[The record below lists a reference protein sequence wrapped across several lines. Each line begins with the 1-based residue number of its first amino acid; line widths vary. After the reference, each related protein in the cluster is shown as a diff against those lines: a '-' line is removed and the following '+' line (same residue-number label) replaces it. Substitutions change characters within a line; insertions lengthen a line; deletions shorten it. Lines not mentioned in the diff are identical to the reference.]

1 MPSQPLI
8 PFGRTEASP
17 DNEELS
23 LVRRIVAAYRLAVTT
38 PLGSLDSFWLTSFSE
53 LKREIHHVLLADD
66 QHEIQALLRHP
77 SRSDLLYGF
86 DNLAKSLLPAPTDPA
101 GHANEIYS
109 LLVELSEA
117 VGGRAARCPE
127 YPLKAPLPEIDA
139 LLAELDGVFGIPVDF
154 PTPFAGEYGL
164 NTSRGIISY
173 RAVHAVYQAWRLSQL
188 VDCLAEPRVLEIG
201 GGLGRTAYYAR
212 QFGIRDYTLVDI
224 PMTAVAQ
231 ANFLG
236 RVLGE
241 NNLQLYG
248 EPEPGGVRIL
258 PPTMFLDQED
268 CYDIV
273 LNVDSLTEMALE
285 TARAYCKAIDKRT
298 GVFLSINHE
307 EGRFKARDV
316 FAGRRLYRAPYWLRR
331 GYVEELSGRL
341 PEPDRTDT
349 VQRRPRTSLRSW
361 LPRLPLARSFC
372 WDAKRR

>member
-1 MPSQPLI
+1 MPSQPLT

-17 DNEELS
+17 DYEDLS

-38 PLGSLDSFWLTSFSE
+38 PLGSLDSFWLTGFSE
-53 LKREIHHVLLADD
+53 LKREIHHALLADD

-86 DNLAKSLLPAPTDPA
+86 DNLAKSLLPAPADPA

-109 LLVELSEA
+109 LLVRLSEA

-173 RAVHAVYQAWRLSQL
+173 RAVHAVYQAWCLSQL
-188 VDCLAEPRVLEIG
+188 VDCLPKPRVLEIG

-236 RVLGE
+236 RVLGQ

-248 EPEPGGVRIL
+248 EPDQGDVRIL
-258 PPTMFLDQED
+258 PPAMFLDQED
-268 CYDIV
+268 RYDIV
-273 LNVDSLTEMALE
+273 LNVDSLTEMAPE
-285 TARAYCKAIDKRT
+285 TARAYCKAIGKRT

-316 FAGRRLYRAPYWLRR
+316 FAGRCAYRAPYWLRR

-341 PEPDRTDT
+341 LEPERTDT
-349 VQRRPRTSLRSW
+349 VLS
-361 LPRLPLARSFC
+361 
-372 WDAKRR
+372 